1 LQTNFKNINVEPE
14 YTEAASNGLD
24 ESHALHESTHQLNNQ
39 YFVEPPSHFN
49 NPLDNPAMQ
58 VDVRNL
64 ISQASPPIVDHRSIL
79 DLSSTSMND
88 DAMQVDNSQELDPAT
103 LNATTT
109 LVHLPTA
116 SAEEANFGMTDDS
129 MHSAAHVEEP
139 APSFDFES
147 TGKYACRLILT
158 GHSLSISSLKFSPDG
173 AWLASSGM
181 FLLHIYVH
189 LHYDDTNACTEASC

>member
-1 LQTNFKNINVEPE
+1 LQANFKNINVEPE

-39 YFVEPPSHFN
+39 YSVEPPSHFN
-49 NPLDNPAMQ
+49 NLLDNPAMQ
-58 VDVRNL
+58 VDDRNL
-64 ISQASPPIVDHRSIL
+64 ISQASPPIVDHGSTL

-88 DAMQVDNSQELDPAT
+88 DAMQVDNLQELEPAT
-103 LNATTT
+103 LNVTTT

-129 MHSAAHVEEP
+129 MHSAAYVEEP

-147 TGKYACRLILT
+147 TGKYECRLIFT

-189 LHYDDTNACTEASC
+189 SHYDDTNACTEASC